1 MLQNLTDEQ
10 ELKLLEEKIKFAE
23 YNGQSIDKYI
33 LREIEILQN
42 AIDIFVVQ
50 ARQRDNLDEFDIAEI
65 EIRQYA
71 TMRQLAQKIGLSVD
85 EYDAKI
91 KAIKIRLFGEENYKN
106 LFE

>member
-1 MLQNLTDEQ
+1 MPQNLTDEQ

-23 YNGQSIDKYI
+23 HNGQSIDKYI

-50 ARQRDNLDEFDIAEI
+50 ARQRYNLDEFDIAEI

>member
-1 MLQNLTDEQ
+1 MPQNLTDEQ

-23 YNGQSIDKYI
+23 HNGQSIDKYI

>member
-1 MLQNLTDEQ
+1 MPQNLTDEQ

-23 YNGQSIDKYI
+23 HNGQSIDKYI

-85 EYDAKI
+85 EYDAMI

>member
-1 MLQNLTDEQ
+1 MPQNLTDEQ

-23 YNGQSIDKYI
+23 HNGQSIDKYI

-71 TMRQLAQKIGLSVD
+71 IMRQLAQKIGLSVD